1 MQYVEWDCV
10 SSLSHSHIH
19 IGVWESNSM
28 FFVMKS
34 INQSAELF
42 TDSFYAS
49 HLMLLLTIFCPLNF
63 LEHRIIHQRIISKW
77 SYNVLFCCQASSM
90 QYCDYCFTLTSN
102 QSCPTLNC
110 QSPLMHMSPLV
121 TSFTIAQARNQ
132 KKIPTFLYLYTVPIN
147 INISYLLYLHKC
159 LSWVIFFHGA
169 TYHVCSWWP
178 EASILS
184 FFFQFNKPAWVHY
197 HPYMIASFIALIEVS
212 GLWPIK

>member
-1 MQYVEWDCV
+1 
-10 SSLSHSHIH
+10 
-19 IGVWESNSM
+19 M

-132 KKIPTFLYLYTVPIN
+132 KNIPTFLYLYTVPIN

-184 FFFQFNKPAWVHY
+184 FFFSIQQTCMSSLPSIHDRELHSSNWSEWIVANQVISDNDKGRVLGLEAQ
-197 HPYMIASFIALIEVS
+197 SLLIS
-212 GLWPIK
+212 LFC